1 MKNVELRQRLIKRLE
16 KLPTGTTMCPG
27 TLARESGTVLSNIRE
42 DLLDLASGGEVRLTQ
57 QGKVV
62 SPRRL
67 KGPFRV
73 SLPKVSKSKRTKK

>member
-1 MKNVELRQRLIKRLE
+1 MKNEELRQRLIKRLQ
-16 KLPTGTTMCPG
+16 KLPAGTTMCPG
-27 TLARESGTVLSNIRE
+27 TLARESGTVLSKIRE
-42 DLLDLASGGEVRLTQ
+42 DLLDLASDGEVRLTQ

-73 SLPKVSKSKRTKK
+73 SLPEVWRSKCV